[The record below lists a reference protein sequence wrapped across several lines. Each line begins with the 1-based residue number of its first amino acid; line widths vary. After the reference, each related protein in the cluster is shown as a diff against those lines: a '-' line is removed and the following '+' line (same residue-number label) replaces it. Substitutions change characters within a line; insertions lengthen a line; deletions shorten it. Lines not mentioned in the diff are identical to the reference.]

1 MCWTFPCSQ
10 KVPTRLSQ
18 LVMSM
23 GEGKEVSL
31 ENKNLITQYQ
41 DSLRRKIRAFLRAFF
56 NWQITLQCLKILFG
70 SLTHPPNSIV
80 ELGYHNFSRNADID
94 YCKVHHLKRL
104 CEKNSIRPE
113 IPGSLV
119 SEPKHRDSRSKT
131 RISLGIGLEISRT
144 LEPESES
151 ESNFLVFWNRNRYR
165 NQILR
170 SEVPES
176 EPELYFR

>member
-1 MCWTFPCSQ
+1 MFESMKT
-10 KVPTRLSQ
+10 TALSI
-18 LVMSM
+18 
-23 GEGKEVSL
+23 K
-31 ENKNLITQYQ
+31 
-41 DSLRRKIRAFLRAFF
+41 A
-56 NWQITLQCLKILFG
+56 
-70 SLTHPPNSIV
+70 
-80 ELGYHNFSRNADID
+80 
-94 YCKVHHLKRL
+94 
-104 CEKNSIRPE
+104 PE

-131 RISLGIGLEISRT
+131 RLGLGIGLEISRT

-165 NQILR
+165 NRILR

>member
-1 MCWTFPCSQ
+1 MCF
-10 KVPTRLSQ
+10 
-18 LVMSM
+18 
-23 GEGKEVSL
+23 G
-31 ENKNLITQYQ
+31 NL
-41 DSLRRKIRAFLRAFF
+41 
-56 NWQITLQCLKILFG
+56 
-70 SLTHPPNSIV
+70 
-80 ELGYHNFSRNADID
+80 
-94 YCKVHHLKRL
+94 HLAL
-104 CEKNSIRPE
+104 YSE

-131 RISLGIGLEISRT
+131 RLGLGIGLEISRT

-165 NQILR
+165 NRILR